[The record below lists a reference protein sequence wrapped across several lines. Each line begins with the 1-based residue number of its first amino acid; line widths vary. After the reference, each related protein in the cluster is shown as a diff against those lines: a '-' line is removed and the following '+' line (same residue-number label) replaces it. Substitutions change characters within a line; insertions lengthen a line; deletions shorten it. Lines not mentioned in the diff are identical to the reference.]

1 MYLNNKEKTMKFT
14 NIVAILIMS
23 LFIVACGGG
32 SSGSEP
38 IAPIIDDP
46 LIKDGGDDDD
56 DDKDDDD
63 GKDDEG
69 DTEDGDEDDLDPNA
83 IYATTA
89 ELKATKSFLLK
100 QEYELT
106 VSYRNTD
113 NRSAYLSLC
122 TEFTDGEQG
131 IKVNYN
137 TCILRTSI
145 DSSYEGSLTV
155 ANDKK
160 RLVMAIW
167 YLDDTKNPRYE
178 VWENN
183 SDAEGERKFEVN

>member
-1 MYLNNKEKTMKFT
+1 MKLI
-14 NIVAILIMS
+14 NLVAILIMS

-38 IAPIIDDP
+38 IAPVVDVPIIID
-46 LIKDGGDDDD
+46 DGGDDDD
-56 DDKDDDD
+56 D
-63 GKDDEG
+63 E
-69 DTEDGDEDDLDPNA
+69 EEIDPNA
-83 IYATTA
+83 VYATTA

-106 VSYRNTD
+106 VSYKNASNRN
-113 NRSAYLSLC
+113 AYLSVC
-122 TEFTDGEQG
+122 TEFTEGEYG

-137 TCILRTSI
+137 TCLLRTSI
-145 DSSYEGSLTV
+145 DKSYTGSLIV
-155 ANDKK
+155 ANDKN

-167 YLDDTKNPRYE
+167 YFDDVKSPRYE

-183 SDAEGERKFEVN
+183 SDAEGERKFDVN